1 MTRRQQ
7 QRIQHLGEL
16 QLCLTR
22 AFDAYIAECN
32 ETLARLPL
40 GAQREIWEIEI
51 DIQHRHGQ
59 SMTRQVQTWLDEA
72 GAATP

>member
-7 QRIQHLGEL
+7 QRIKQLGEL

-32 ETLARLPL
+32 ETLARLPA
-40 GAQREIWEIEI
+40 GSQREIWEIEI
-51 DIQHRHGQ
+51 DAQRRHHQ
-59 SMTRQVQTWLDEA
+59 YMAHQVQQWLDETGVA
-72 GAATP
+72 P